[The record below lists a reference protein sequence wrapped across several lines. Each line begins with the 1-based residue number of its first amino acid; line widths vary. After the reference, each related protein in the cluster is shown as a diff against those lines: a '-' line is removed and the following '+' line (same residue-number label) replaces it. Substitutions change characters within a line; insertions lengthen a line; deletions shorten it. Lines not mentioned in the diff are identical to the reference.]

1 MLIQYETNPYNY
13 NILPPII
20 YCPHTSTQQEVSCL
34 TQKTLINKV
43 EMLIHLKQNL
53 KLLRNIVIRKLNLQ
67 QRRNEG
73 NSRTLHP
80 QLPEPNII
88 MLGDNVAK
96 RSRTFLYYEKTC
108 LYQTFLLEYP
118 LGNEIG

>member
-1 MLIQYETNPYNY
+1 MLTQFNETNPYNY

-20 YCPHTSTQQEVSCL
+20 YCPHNSTDQEVSYL

-53 KLLRNIVIRKLNLQ
+53 KLLRNIVIRKFNLQ
-67 QRRNEG
+67 QRSNEG

-96 RSRTFLYYEKTC
+96 IKDVILYYGKTC
-108 LYQTFLLEYP
+108 LH
-118 LGNEIG
+118 